1 MPRGGK
7 CPKVGRHIQRMTE
20 IQGVRT
26 FGAREEHRSR
36 RQAVRLLILGTG
48 ALALAAC
55 ASDRG
60 GGSANYDPLPPPPP
74 VDQVVVPE
82 GPAVPRIEVRLA
94 NADPTLVRARLATSR
109 RARDYTI
116 TVDQPAHL
124 VAEKMLA
131 PDEALRRTNGASSN
145 AAFRLDYIFNTSGG
159 ATTVALEAAIVTNP
173 GRPGEQVRAISMPA
187 GDAEALK
194 QEIADAA

>member
-1 MPRGGK
+1 MR
-7 CPKVGRHIQRMTE
+7 I
-20 IQGVRT
+20 
-26 FGAREEHRSR
+26 FGAREGHRSR
-36 RQAVRLLILGTG
+36 RQAVRLLVLGTG

-60 GGSANYDPLPPPPP
+60 GGSANFDPLPPPPP
-74 VDQVVVPE
+74 VSADQVVVPE

-124 VAEKMLA
+124 VAEKMLS
-131 PDEALRRTNGASSN
+131 PDEALRRTNGASNN